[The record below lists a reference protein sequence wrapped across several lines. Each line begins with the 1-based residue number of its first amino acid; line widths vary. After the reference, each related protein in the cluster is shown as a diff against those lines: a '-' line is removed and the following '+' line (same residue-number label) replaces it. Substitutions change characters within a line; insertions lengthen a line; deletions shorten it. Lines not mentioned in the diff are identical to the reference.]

1 MMKIR
6 ASRWPRPGRSSAS
19 SARTEPPEH
28 GDGMADDLPRLLA
41 MQGIAVPGARHPGVL
56 ERRRALALMGGA
68 GVVLLA
74 GCAAKATDA
83 ATGGSSATTAATTA
97 TTVTGGSSSSSSAGT
112 GSTSGRSS
120 TSGATTAGD
129 NTKIPEETAGPYP
142 GDGSNGPDVL
152 AQNGVIR
159 NDITSSIG
167 SASGVAKGVPLRIAF
182 QLVEAGTGAAMANAA
197 VYVWHCTR
205 DGAYSMYTGSAKN
218 ENFLRGVAAADANGF
233 VTFTSIFPGAYS
245 GRWPHIHFEV
255 YASTADAVKAANT
268 LATSQIA
275 LPAAICTEVYATS
288 GYETSASNLKRTSLA
303 RDMVFG
309 DDGAVHQ
316 LATMSGTVADN
327 LTATLRVP
335 V

>member
-28 GDGMADDLPRLLA
+28 GDGMADDLRRLLA

-218 ENFLRGVAAADANGF
+218 ENFLRGVAAYDVSALVEYARLPLADAARRVVFERLLPIG
-233 VTFTSIFPGAYS
+233 GS
-245 GRWPHIHFEV
+245 GGLIAV
-255 YASTADAVKAANT
+255 DA
-268 LATSQIA
+268 LGEIA
-275 LPAAICTEVYATS
+275 LPFNTS
-288 GYETSASNLKRTSLA
+288 GMYRGTVGE
-303 RDMVFG
+303 
-309 DDGAVHQ
+309 DGAGRVGIYGGPERRVH
-316 LATMSGTVADN
+316 L
-327 LTATLRVP
+327 P
-335 V
+335 PPP